1 MSENKIKYITYQLFP
16 SKRANTLQTIKNI
29 KYFTKKTDVELIF
42 PDRRQGSKEKQIDL
56 ELINDFYDEELNIA
70 ITATNHS
77 GSFSRS
83 YYNKLPKVLKQIT
96 YLNNHIKWSKEI
108 SKKNVHKEDNI
119 FTRSI
124 FILYFCINKCNK
136 IIYEC
141 HQLTKLT
148 KFLLKRLEQK
158 ETTYDLIFINENL
171 ESILIDLG
179 LNKDRIH
186 CLPSGYDEEVF
197 KNDNKEVLRKKRG
210 LSDNNI
216 VYIFAGNLELV
227 GAHRPL
233 DKVLI
238 EYLNLQKNKKIQ
250 NSKLYIFCEPIEKRK
265 ELVQILDQY
274 GNNEN
279 VFINEYVSHTEIIKW
294 MMASDI
300 GLNPLPDN
308 FFSNNFASTLK
319 IVEYLRAN
327 LLLLGSNVF
336 ANSRFKQEGYEVL
349 LFNNNEN
356 TNISDKLLEA
366 YSFIRSGRKVE
377 NSSAVSQYSLQSRS
391 NKILNIFYN

>member
-1 MSENKIKYITYQLFP
+1 
-16 SKRANTLQTIKNI
+16 
-29 KYFTKKTDVELIF
+29 
-42 PDRRQGSKEKQIDL
+42 
-56 ELINDFYDEELNIA
+56 
-70 ITATNHS
+70 
-77 GSFSRS
+77 
-83 YYNKLPKVLKQIT
+83 
-96 YLNNHIKWSKEI
+96 
-108 SKKNVHKEDNI
+108 
-119 FTRSI
+119 
-124 FILYFCINKCNK
+124 
-136 IIYEC
+136 
-141 HQLTKLT
+141 
-148 KFLLKRLEQK
+148 
-158 ETTYDLIFINENL
+158 
-171 ESILIDLG
+171 
-179 LNKDRIH
+179 
-186 CLPSGYDEEVF
+186 
-197 KNDNKEVLRKKRG
+197 LRKKRG